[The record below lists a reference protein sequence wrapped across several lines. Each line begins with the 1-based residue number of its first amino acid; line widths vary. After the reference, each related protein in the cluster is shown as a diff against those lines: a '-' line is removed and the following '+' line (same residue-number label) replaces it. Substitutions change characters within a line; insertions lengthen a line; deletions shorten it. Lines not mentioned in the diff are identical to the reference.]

1 MQALTLPARRGWRWL
16 FDGFLIFRKNHLML
30 SLIVLSYWMLMAVV
44 NAVPVIGQ
52 IVVTLC
58 LPFFSVSLM
67 KACRLIDQR
76 STLSPRILLS
86 GFYENPR
93 ALLILGV
100 IYLCATFGILALSAL
115 IDDGVLFRFMVAG
128 TLPDEQAQASGDYVG
143 ATKMGLLLFVPLMM
157 AYWYAPVL
165 VAWHGLSAGKALF
178 FSFVACVRNWR
189 AFLAYVFAV
198 VIFGAV
204 VPAFVLGLL
213 SSSLAA
219 GNSVMSTFLTV
230 LVVLVIAPA
239 MYASFYASYRDV
251 FVVIDEDA

>member
-16 FDGFLIFRKNHLML
+16 FDGFLIFRKNHLMF
-30 SLIVLSYWMLMAVV
+30 SLIVLSYWMMMAVV
-44 NAVPVIGQ
+44 NAVPVVGQ

-67 KACRLIDQR
+67 NACRLIDQ
-76 STLSPRILLS
+76 SSPLSPRILLS

-93 ALLILGV
+93 TLLTLGA
-100 IYLCATFGILALSAL
+100 IYLFATFGILALSAL
-115 IDDGVLFRFMVAG
+115 VDGGVLFQFMVAG
-128 TLPDEQAQASGDYVG
+128 ELPDEQAQASGDYIG
-143 ATKMGLLLFVPLMM
+143 ATQLGLSLFVPLVM

-165 VAWHGLSAGKALF
+165 AAWHGLSAGKALF
-178 FSFVACVRNWR
+178 FSFVACLRNWR
-189 AFLAYVFAV
+189 AFLAYVLAV
-198 VIFGAV
+198 VIFGTL

-213 SSSLAA
+213 SSSLGA
-219 GNSVMSTFLTV
+219 GNSVLSTFLTV

-239 MYASFYASYRDV
+239 MYASFYVSYRDV